1 MRNARSEAGNVTS
14 SRRERLHS
22 GECVLGVVHHHRLA
36 VDLERV
42 AQASDRVQQ
51 LRAVN
56 DRLHLQERVALT
68 HACQTESKIIIAKP
82 IAQAN
87 PLFKETLGQEL

>member
-1 MRNARSEAGNVTS
+1 MRNARSETGNVTS

-56 DRLHLQERVALT
+56 DRLHLQERVAFA
-68 HACQTESKIIIAKP
+68 HACQTESNTAITAKP
-82 IAQAN
+82 STIK
-87 PLFKETLGQEL
+87 PPFLFGINTKS